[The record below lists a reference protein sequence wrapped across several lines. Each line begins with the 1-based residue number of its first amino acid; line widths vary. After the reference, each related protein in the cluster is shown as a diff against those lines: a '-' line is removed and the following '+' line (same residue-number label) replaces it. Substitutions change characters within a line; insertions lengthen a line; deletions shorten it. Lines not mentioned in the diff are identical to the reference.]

1 MQIDSLNVGT
11 PTIYKV
17 EVYITIESV
26 VFKCG
31 ELHKKLRFVCK
42 MM

>member
-1 MQIDSLNVGT
+1 MNLLYLNVGT

-26 VFKCG
+26 VFKYG
-31 ELHKKLRFVCK
+31 NYTKNLGLFVK
-42 MM
+42 